1 MRVYVYLL
9 LFVYLCVLVCVC
21 GCVFVLACLPV
32 CLCVSVS
39 SESFDHAAAIVLL
52 QARRAAKVPAEG
64 GDGQA
69 ALAIVCLNVYGK
81 KIIGTIAEDTFF
93 SKKNQALTRPIIHIC
108 YVFNRPSM
116 TVLQT
121 T

>member
-39 SESFDHAAAIVLL
+39 SESSDHAAAIVLL

-81 KIIGTIAEDTFF
+81 KNHWNDCRRYIFF
-93 SKKNQALTRPIIHIC
+93 QKKSSLNQTNNSYMLCI
-108 YVFNRPSM
+108 
-116 TVLQT
+116 
-121 T
+121 